1 MLLRR
6 AVVAAGLAV
15 AVASVGAGTAFA
27 GTSGEPAGAGVL
39 ASAPLQQQDESAL
52 LDEQGLC
59 ADGSVQGDAGACE
72 SETLNNGYVN
82 ACVQREGGLVSDIA
96 GGEGGVA
103 EQAGLACADMSGD
116 TEPVPPPEGE
126 PGDDGGGS
134 DSDEDGNGPTAT
146 PPLNRAEP
154 AEPAEAIEAEP
165 TFTG

>member
-15 AVASVGAGTAFA
+15 AVASIGAGTAFA
-27 GTSGEPAGAGVL
+27 GTSGESAGAGVL

-52 LDEQGLC
+52 LEEQGLC
-59 ADGSVQGDAGACE
+59 ADGSVEGDAGACE
-72 SETLNNGYVN
+72 SENLNNGYVN
-82 ACVQREGGLVSDIA
+82 ACVRGEGGLVSDIA

-103 EQAGLACADMSGD
+103 QQAGLACADVSGD
-116 TEPVPPPEGE
+116 TEPVPPPEGG
-126 PGDDGGGS
+126 GDNGGGS
-134 DSDEDGNGPTAT
+134 DSDEDGDGPTAT

-154 AEPAEAIEAEP
+154 AEPADAIEAEP